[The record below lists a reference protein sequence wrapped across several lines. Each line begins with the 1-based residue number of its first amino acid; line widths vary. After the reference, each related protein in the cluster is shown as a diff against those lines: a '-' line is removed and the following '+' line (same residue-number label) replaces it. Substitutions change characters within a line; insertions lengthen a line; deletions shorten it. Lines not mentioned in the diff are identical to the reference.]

1 VPPGKKEMRCPVP
14 LTAVPLTAVAVP
26 LTAIPPAASYQKP
39 MAPPRVPATR
49 CLLIGA
55 CYSGPA
61 TRADGG
67 ALPRVSRPRIS
78 RPLIILRRTRRC
90 SHVSGTAATTPAASG
105 T

>member
-1 VPPGKKEMRCPVP
+1 VPPGKKEMRCPVPLTAVP

-55 CYSGPA
+55 CYSVLA
-61 TRADGG
+61 TRGQPLARTVAPCA
-67 ALPRVSRPRIS
+67 ALAGP
-78 RPLIILRRTRRC
+78 
-90 SHVSGTAATTPAASG
+90 G
-105 T
+105 